1 MAGTTRRKSALRVIG
16 AVERGTLPELGISSL
31 PMRVDTGAA
40 TSSLHVENL
49 QEFKRGGRNWVSFDL
64 HPDIHNVNLGVRITT
79 PVKGRKKVKSST
91 ADTEHRIVIDTLL
104 CLGGR
109 EWIIQLTLTNRAQM
123 TYPMLLGRAA
133 MAGHFLV
140 DPAREHL
147 LSPAAVPARPVA
159 RSKGHPA

>member
-1 MAGTTRRKSALRVIG
+1 LTIIG

-49 QEFKRGGRNWVSFDL
+49 QEFKRGGRNWVSFNL

-79 PVKGRKKVKSST
+79 RVKGRKKVKSSS

-104 CLGGR
+104 NLGGQ
-109 EWIIQLTLTNRAQM
+109 EWVIQLTLTNRAQM
-123 TYPMLLGRAA
+123 TYPMLLGREA
-133 MAGHFLV
+133 MSGRFLV
-140 DPAREHL
+140 DPALEHL
-147 LSPAAVPARPVA
+147 LPRTPPCPADQGV
-159 RSKGHPA
+159 

>member
-1 MAGTTRRKSALRVIG
+1 MAGKARRRTGLTIIG

-49 QEFKRGGRNWVSFDL
+49 LEFKRGGRNWVSFNL

-79 PVKGRKKVKSST
+79 RVKGRKKVKSSS

-104 CLGGR
+104 NLGGQ
-109 EWIIQLTLTNRAQM
+109 EWVIQLTLTNRAQM
-123 TYPMLLGRAA
+123 TYPMLLGREA
-133 MAGHFLV
+133 MAGRFLV

-147 LSPAAVPARPVA
+147 LTPDQMP
-159 RSKGHPA
+159 

>member
-1 MAGTTRRKSALRVIG
+1 MAGRPRRRNGLTIIG

-49 QEFKRGGRNWVSFDL
+49 QEFKRGGRNWVSFNL

-79 PVKGRKKVKSST
+79 RVKGRKKVKSSS

-104 CLGGR
+104 NLGGQ
-109 EWIIQLTLTNRAQM
+109 EWVIQLTLTNRAQM
-123 TYPMLLGRAA
+123 TYPMLLGREA
-133 MAGHFLV
+133 MSGRFLV
-140 DPAREHL
+140 DPALEHL
-147 LSPAAVPARPVA
+147 LTPETAMPR
-159 RSKGHPA
+159 

>member
-1 MAGTTRRKSALRVIG
+1 MAGRPRRRNGLTIIG

-49 QEFKRGGRNWVSFDL
+49 QEFKRGGRNWVSFNL

-79 PVKGRKKVKSST
+79 RVKGRKKVKSSS

-104 CLGGR
+104 NLGGQ
-109 EWIIQLTLTNRAQM
+109 EWVIQLTLTNRAQM
-123 TYPMLLGRAA
+123 TYPMLLGREA
-133 MAGHFLV
+133 MSGRFLV
-140 DPAREHL
+140 DPALEHL
-147 LSPAAVPARPVA
+147 LTPDTAMPR
-159 RSKGHPA
+159 

>member
-1 MAGTTRRKSALRVIG
+1 MAGKARRKTALIILG

-79 PVKGRKKVKSST
+79 RVKGRKKVKSSS
-91 ADTEHRIVIDTLL
+91 ADTEYRIVIDTLL
-104 CLGGR
+104 NLGGQ
-109 EWIIQLTLTNRAQM
+109 EWVIQLTLTNRAQM

-133 MAGHFLV
+133 MAGRFLV
-140 DPAREHL
+140 DPSREHL
-147 LSPAAVPARPVA
+147 LT
-159 RSKGHPA
+159 HP

>member
-1 MAGTTRRKSALRVIG
+1 LTIIG

-49 QEFKRGGRNWVSFDL
+49 QEFKRGGRNWVSFNL

-79 PVKGRKKVKSST
+79 RVKGRKKVKSSS

-104 CLGGR
+104 NLGGQ
-109 EWIIQLTLTNRAQM
+109 EWVIQLTLTNRAQM
-123 TYPMLLGRAA
+123 TYPMLLGREA
-133 MAGHFLV
+133 MSGRFLV
-140 DPAREHL
+140 DPVLEHL
-147 LSPAAVPARPVA
+147 LTPETTMPR
-159 RSKGHPA
+159 

>member
-1 MAGTTRRKSALRVIG
+1 MAGKAKRRAGLTIIG

-49 QEFKRGGRNWVSFDL
+49 LEFKRGGRNWVSFNL

-79 PVKGRKKVKSST
+79 RVKGRKKVKSSS

-104 CLGGR
+104 NLGGQ
-109 EWIIQLTLTNRAQM
+109 EWVIQLTLTNRAQM

-133 MAGHFLV
+133 MAGRFLV

-147 LSPAAVPARPVA
+147 LSPDQMP
-159 RSKGHPA
+159 